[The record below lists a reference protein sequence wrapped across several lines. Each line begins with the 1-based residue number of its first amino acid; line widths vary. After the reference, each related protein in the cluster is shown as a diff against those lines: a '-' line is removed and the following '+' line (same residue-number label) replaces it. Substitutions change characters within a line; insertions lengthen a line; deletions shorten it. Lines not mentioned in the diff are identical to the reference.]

1 MKQLYI
7 FKSRPK
13 NYTKF
18 LAEKLAEDH
27 KVTWFNLY
35 EDKDYDKLVKLI
47 FDNDEVISWW

>member
-1 MKQLYI
+1 MKQLHI

-13 NYTKF
+13 NNTKF

-27 KVTWFNLY
+27 NATWFNLY
-35 EDKDYDKLVKLI
+35 EDTDYDKLVKLI